1 MRAFRLL
8 PVMMVLAVLSGCGG
22 GPVSEDVAGYDVMAD
37 LLPGQ
42 DANSVGEL
50 RVETIVSANQ
60 AATGEEITVQCRA
73 AGEGSED

>member
-8 PVMMVLAVLSGCGG
+8 PVMMVLAVLFGCGG

-50 RVETIVSANQ
+50 RVETIV
-60 AATGEEITVQCRA
+60 
-73 AGEGSED
+73 